1 MNHIVYSQQTT
12 FKTAI
17 LIKETYLDAVK
28 IKSNYLTNIN
38 PDDVIAFGLSYLQ
51 KMTVTQAKTNLS
63 KLLPALVKLGVTTLY
78 VADATYFKALTKKS
92 KAETF
97 IGYVLPCAI
106 KNFEHINVIF
116 GVNYGQLMYNP
127 NLYSKRDLSIDTLK
141 KHLEGSK
148 AQWGEGIIYSA
159 IYNQP
164 EVLPKYQHAERL
176 AIDIETTGLGIGS
189 RILSIAFA
197 PDKHNGI
204 AFKDPK
210 PEQIKQ
216 FFERYT
222 GLKIF
227 HNATFDI
234 KHIIYNCFMRDA
246 NDTYGLLHG
255 LNTMC
260 RNLHDTKV
268 IAYLATNNTQG
279 NELGLKPLSHE
290 YTGNYGMNVENLT
303 EATAEVLEYNLKD
316 TLGTNYVFDKYYP
329 IMLQDNQLDIYNN
342 LMMPSIKTIIQ
353 MELTG
358 MPVDMKRIHEVHTEL
373 NQLQDDYLTVIKNHE
388 LVKSTEVQLKL
399 LKLIDINSKL
409 KTKQHGEEKVQDY
422 EFNPNS
428 PRHLQQLLYETMQL
442 PTIDYTKTKQAATG
456 AGTIEKL
463 LNHTHDESS
472 KELLNALIGL
482 NKVDKILSTFIPAL
496 EGSIHRDNWHCLHGN
511 FNIGGTLSGRMSSNN
526 PNLTNLPSGSIYGK
540 LIKSCFKTKKGWLMV
555 GADFNALEDKIN
567 TVLTKDPNK
576 EKVWIDGYDA
586 HCFRAYYYFKDQM
599 PDIVNTVDS
608 INSIKKL
615 YPDLRQQSKAPSF
628 ALQYGGQYFTLM
640 NNCGFDE
647 ATAKAIEANY
657 HKMYAVSDQW
667 VADKVSIAEKQGYID
682 TAFGLRIRTP
692 IVGKSIL
699 NTSKTPFQATAEARS
714 VGNAVSGQSYCQ
726 LTNRAMNAFMQKVWN
741 SEYRTDI
748 LPICMIH
755 DALYFMVRDDIRVIE
770 WLNNHLIK
778 EMQWQELPEI
788 QHPKVKLGAELS
800 IFYPSWANEI
810 TLPNGVNQTEI
821 RSIVKKAITKT
832 K

>member
-38 PDDVIAFGLSYLQ
+38 PNDVIAFGLSYLQ

-92 KAETF
+92 KAETY
-97 IGYVLPCAI
+97 IGYVLPCTI

-127 NLYSKRDLSIDTLK
+127 NLYSKLDLSIDTLK

-148 AQWGEGIIYSA
+148 AQLGEGIIHSA

-216 FFERYT
+216 FFERYN

-234 KHIIYNCFMRDA
+234 KHIIYNYFMRDA

-303 EATAEVLEYNLKD
+303 EATDEVLEYNLKD

-358 MPVDMKRIHEVHTEL
+358 MPVDMGRTIVVHQEL
-373 NQLQDDYLTVIKNHE
+373 EQLQDSYLNVIANHDI
-388 LVKSTEVQLKL
+388 VKSTEDQLKL
-399 LKLIDINSKL
+399 IKLIDINSKL

-422 EFNPNS
+422 KFNPNS
-428 PRHLQQLLYETMQL
+428 PKHLQYLLYETMQL
-442 PTIDYTKTKQAATG
+442 PIIDYTKTKQAATG
-456 AGTIEKL
+456 AGTLEKL
-463 LNHTHDESS
+463 LNHTQDESS

-496 EGSIHRDNWHCLHGN
+496 KKAIPRDNWHYLHGN
-511 FNIGGTLSGRMSSNN
+511 FNLNGTLSGRMSSSD

-567 TVLTKDPNK
+567 TVLTRDPNK
-576 EKVWIDGYDA
+576 EKVWVDGYDS

-599 PDIVNTVDS
+599 PDIIDTVES

-615 YPDLRQQSKAPSF
+615 YPELRQQSKAPSF

-647 ATAKAIEANY
+647 TAAKAIEANY

-667 VADKVSIAEKQGYID
+667 VADKISIAEKQGYID

-714 VGNAVSGQSYCQ
+714 VGNAASGQSYCQ
-726 LTNRAMNAFMQKVWN
+726 LTNRAMNAFMQLVWN

-755 DALYFMVRDDIRVIE
+755 DALYFMIKNDIRVVE
-770 WLNNHLIK
+770 WVNNNLIK

-788 QHPKVKLGAELS
+788 QHPIIKLGAELS
-800 IFYPSWANEI
+800 IFHPNWSKEI
-810 TLPNGVNQTEI
+810 TLANGITQKEI
-821 RSIVKKAITKT
+821 KDTVMKSK
-832 K
+832 